1 MLNSDDVKHIAKLAK
16 IQVSDTEAK
25 KYAVQLSSVLEF
37 FEQLQE
43 VNTEK
48 VEETSQVTGLTNQL
62 REDQIIDLKLQDKL
76 LSCTPNQVES
86 HSVKIPKI
94 M

>member
-25 KYAVQLSSVLEF
+25 KYAVQLSSVLDF

-43 VNTEK
+43 VNTDG
-48 VEETSQVTGLTNQL
+48 VAETSQVTGLTNQL
-62 REDQIIDLKLQDKL
+62 REDQITDLKLQDKL
-76 LSCTPNQVES
+76 VSCTPNQIES